1 MSALSPLAPASA
13 RIFEIADQLETG
25 VALLDREDLLTYAN
39 PAFCELFAV
48 SPTRSRSLPLA
59 ALGEGARVLAPL
71 IERVRHGAETLHR
84 RDQRIETR
92 AERILHADITIGV
105 ASGGDVLI
113 EVHQLGGEIDTA
125 APLSLSE
132 SLRGLAHEVKN
143 PLAGVRGAA
152 QLLARR
158 VADVELARLADLIV
172 TEADRLAALTN
183 RLLEPGGKP
192 HLAALNLHEVAE
204 RARALIAAE
213 AEPELHLDRD
223 YDPSLPLLRGHGDR
237 LLQLVLNLMRNALQA
252 GAVHIG
258 LRTRVEHNVLIGEKV
273 SRLVAR
279 LDVIDDGHGVPEAM
293 RDTLFLPFVSGRSKG
308 TGLGLALAQEIAAE
322 HGGALSYRSRPRGT
336 VFTLILPIVLPGRGE
351 LHG

>member
-1 MSALSPLAPASA
+1 MNAATRQQSAPIRAT
-13 RIFEIADQLETG
+13 EVADQLETG
-25 VALLDREDLLTYAN
+25 VALLGTDDTLVYAN

-48 SPTRSRSLPLA
+48 SPSRLRSLPLG
-59 ALGEGARVLAPL
+59 ALGAAAQALAPL
-71 IERVRHGAETLHR
+71 IDRVRQEGATLHR

-92 AERILHADITIGV
+92 SGRSLHADITIGP
-105 ASGGDVLI
+105 AQDAALLI
-113 EVHQLGGEIDTA
+113 EVHPLGGELDA
-125 APLSLSE
+125 ALPSSLSE

-158 VADVELARLADLIV
+158 VADPELARLADLIV

-192 HLAALNLHEVAE
+192 HLSTLNLHEVAE

-213 AEPELHLDRD
+213 AEPQLHLDRD

-252 GAVHIG
+252 GATRIG
-258 LRTRVEHNVLIGEKV
+258 LRT
-273 SRLVAR
+273 
-279 LDVIDDGHGVPEAM
+279 
-293 RDTLFLPFVSGRSKG
+293 
-308 TGLGLALAQEIAAE
+308 
-322 HGGALSYRSRPRGT
+322 
-336 VFTLILPIVLPGRGE
+336 
-351 LHG
+351 

>member
-1 MSALSPLAPASA
+1 MIGRP
-13 RIFEIADQLETG
+13 FEVAEQLETG
-25 VALLDREDLLTYAN
+25 VALLDRDEMLVYTN

-48 SPTRSRSLPLA
+48 SPSRSRSLPLA
-59 ALGEGARVLAPL
+59 ALGEGARVLMPL
-71 IERVRHGAETLHR
+71 IERVRAEASTLHR
-84 RDQRIETR
+84 RNQRIETR
-92 AERILHADITIGV
+92 VERSLHADVTIGPV
-105 ASGGDVLI
+105 ADGTVLI
-113 EVHQLGGEIDTA
+113 EVHALGAEPDVA
-125 APLSLSE
+125 APTNLSE

-158 VADVELARLADLIV
+158 VADPELARLAELIV
-172 TEADRLAALTN
+172 TEADRLVALTN

-192 HLAALNLHEVAE
+192 HLIALNLHEVAE

-213 AEPELHLDRD
+213 AAPGLYLDRD

-252 GAVHIG
+252 GAARIG

-279 LDVIDDGHGVPEAM
+279 LDVIDDGRGVPDEM
-293 RDTLFLPFVSGRSKG
+293 RDTLFLPFVSGRSQG

-322 HGGALSYRSRPRGT
+322 HGGALSYRSRPGQT
-336 VFTLILPIVLPGRGE
+336 VFTLLLPIVLPGRADAHGRGE
-351 LHG
+351 AHG